1 MNFEEEHNLELA
13 RYIWS
18 ILKTQ
23 ISVLLSWGIELS
35 SIKPIRNG
43 LEFHVEGF
51 IHKGKVKVVWNEGRD
66 LFEIT
71 LVDELGVIVKR
82 IEDIYLDELV
92 NIIDRNVE
100 RTDDYNT
107 RIREYLKKEVV

>member
-1 MNFEEEHNLELA
+1 MSFIEEHNLELA

-23 ISVLLSWGIELS
+23 ISVLLSWGINLETVG
-35 SIKPIRNG
+35 PVTNG

-51 IHKGKVKVVWNEGRD
+51 IHKGKVKVELNEGRD

-71 LVDELGVIVKR
+71 LVDDLGVIVKR

-100 RTDDYNT
+100 RTNDYNT
-107 RIREYLKKEVV
+107 RLREYLKKEVV

>member
-35 SIKPIRNG
+35 NIKPIRDG